1 VKKQIRSRS
10 PLFCDA
16 GPYKGYTR
24 VDVSA
29 HIYLTA
35 DELKEYYASE
45 FDIIIKPKKEE
56 DK

>member
-1 VKKQIRSRS
+1 
-10 PLFCDA
+10 
-16 GPYKGYTR
+16 